1 SPMDG
6 DDSIVAELTSWRR
19 GNRAGLRRA
28 QLTVESQAGHTSQID
43 VVLKSKPHDSDAIDV
58 VERIARLCGHQ
69 LGEAYAAWRDHI
81 GLTRGHLRELA
92 IYEIDDSRLRLHV
105 PEPLAVWRDEARGE
119 WLVMLE
125 YVSDAQVANAWHRA
139 WTSCEIE
146 VALRGLAALH
156 A

>member
-1 SPMDG
+1 M
-6 DDSIVAELTSWRR
+6 
-19 GNRAGLRRA
+19 
-28 QLTVESQAGHTSQID
+28 ID
-43 VVLKSKPHDSDAIDV
+43 VVLKSKPHDSDAIEV
-58 VERIARLCGHQ
+58 GEQVARLCGHQ

-92 IYEIDDSRLRLHV
+92 IYETDDQRLRLHV
-105 PEPLAVWRDEARGE
+105 PEPLAVLRDEARGE
-119 WLVMLE
+119 WLVVLE

-156 A
+156 AVWHDR